1 MSCISRR
8 VWVLI
13 TSAKKKKKK
22 KKKGRY
28 MSEVTAW
35 YREAGFYN
43 EWILS
48 SVVSTTEE
56 RNRSQGRLKLEKGD

>member
-1 MSCISRR
+1 
-8 VWVLI
+8 
-13 TSAKKKKKK
+13 
-22 KKKGRY
+22 